1 MNNASMTSPTS
12 FRIGDIVQ
20 FGRTHGEKTRGRVLR
35 ISPKSLQIETVEE
48 RGNGR
53 GAAVGRKWR
62 VHPSLVTA
70 VTHDSGSTP
79 SGFDRTPHPSIL
91 RAKVEAAKSLFVSN
105 ALTFGLGSS
114 ETVRAFNEFKA
125 AFNSEFP
132 V

>member
-1 MNNASMTSPTS
+1 MNHASMTSPTS
-12 FRIGDIVQ
+12 FRVGDIVQ

-35 ISPKSLQIETVEE
+35 ISAKSLQIETIEE

-62 VHPSLVTA
+62 VHPSLVQA
-70 VTHDSGSTP
+70 VTHDSGSP
-79 SGFDRTPHPSIL
+79 SGFERTPHPSIL
-91 RAKVEAAKSLFVSN
+91 RANLEAAKSLFISK

-114 ETVRAFNEFKA
+114 ETVRAFNAFKA

>member
-1 MNNASMTSPTS
+1 MNHASMTSPTS
-12 FRIGDIVQ
+12 FRVGDIVQ

-35 ISPKSLQIETVEE
+35 ISAKSLQIETIEE

-62 VHPSLVTA
+62 VHPSLVQA
-70 VTHDSGSTP
+70 VTHDSGSP
-79 SGFDRTPHPSIL
+79 SGFERTSHFSIL
-91 RAKVEAAKSLFVSN
+91 RANLEAAKSLFISN

-114 ETVRAFNEFKA
+114 ETVRAFNAFKA
-125 AFNSEFP
+125 AANNP